1 MTPYLGINVPS
12 PQSESTPRR
21 LTLIKG
27 KLVRLIRRAEEY
39 SKFKRRSDDEVWVKE
54 QYELFDTVFYIG
66 LDLNKNQNK
75 KKRKRNGKKKQKPDN
90 LEKIN
95 SNSNICFFC
104 KHSFSKID
112 DLIKHIGPEYLDFFP
127 FISSKG
133 EENILSL
140 PQFVYFLRVVC
151 SFFNF

>member
-1 MTPYLGINVPS
+1 MPS

-21 LTLIKG
+21 LTLIKD

-39 SKFKRRSDDEVWVKE
+39 SKFKRKSDDEVWIKE
-54 QYELFDTVFYIG
+54 QYELFDQVFYIG

-104 KHSFSKID
+104 KHSFPKID
-112 DLIKHIGPEYLDFFP
+112 DLIKHIGRSGIFGFFLLSFSQNERKIYLVC
-127 FISSKG
+127 
-133 EENILSL
+133 LSL
-140 PQFVYFLRVVC
+140 YIF
-151 SFFNF
+151 

>member
-1 MTPYLGINVPS
+1 MPS
-12 PQSESTPRR
+12 PQSESTPGR

-39 SKFKRRSDDEVWVKE
+39 SKFKRKSDDEVWIKE
-54 QYELFDTVFYIG
+54 QYELFDQVFYIG

-75 KKRKRNGKKKQKPDN
+75 KKRKRKKKQKPDIN

-95 SNSNICFFC
+95 PNSHICFFC

-112 DLIKHIGPEYLDFFP
+112 DLIKHIGPEYLVFF
-127 FISSKG
+127 SSH
-133 EENILSL
+133 
-140 PQFVYFLRVVC
+140 FLKSRGKYT
-151 SFFNF
+151 